1 MRDRMSRAFAQLG
14 MDRVYG
20 LFHYLSASLADI
32 GFRGTTR
39 GLANLPKSG
48 GYLVA
53 TNHASHLDA
62 FIIGC
67 RLPNQ
72 ATFFARKNLWNTR
85 FVGWWLNTVG
95 VIPVDRDGGSDVAGI
110 KRVLAALKEEKI
122 IIIFPEGTRTL
133 DGALQP
139 PKPGVGLFACRTQV
153 PVVPARIFGAFE
165 AFARGQQVR
174 PGTAISVVFGAP
186 IYPDSYDDINGGKD
200 RYRLASQRIMARI
213 AEIELPAERVI

>member
-1 MRDRMSRAFAQLG
+1 MSRAFTQLE

-32 GFRGTTR
+32 GFRGATR

-62 FIIGC
+62 FVIGC
-67 RLPNQ
+67 RLPTQ
-72 ATFFARKNLWNTR
+72 VTFFARKTLWKVGI
-85 FVGWWLNTVG
+85 VGWWLNAVG
-95 VIPVDRDGGSDVAGI
+95 VIPVDRDSGADVAGI
-110 KRVLAALKEEKI
+110 KRVLSALKEEKI

-133 DGALQP
+133 DGSIQP

-153 PVVPARIFGAFE
+153 PVVPARIFGAYE
-165 AFARGQQVR
+165 ACAKGQRMR
-174 PGTAISVVFGAP
+174 PGTAISVVFGPAL
-186 IYPDSYDDINGGKD
+186 YPAYYDEGGGGKD
-200 RYRLASQRIMARI
+200 RYQLASKRIMARI
-213 AEIELPAERVI
+213 AEIELPRETVI

>member
-1 MRDRMSRAFAQLG
+1 MSRAFAQLE

-20 LFHYLSASLADI
+20 LFHYLSSSLADI

-39 GLANLPKSG
+39 GLANLPKTG

-62 FIIGC
+62 FVIGC

-72 ATFFARKNLWNTR
+72 ATFFARKDLWKVR
-85 FVGWWLNTVG
+85 FVGWWLNAVG
-95 VIPVDRDGGSDVAGI
+95 VIPVDRDGGSDVGGI
-110 KRVLAALKEEKI
+110 KRVLSALKEEKI
-122 IIIFPEGTRTL
+122 IIIFPEGTRTR
-133 DGALQP
+133 DGALQL

-165 AFARGQQVR
+165 AFAKGQRVR
-174 PGTAISVVFGAP
+174 PGTAISVVFGPAL
-186 IYPDSYDDINGGKD
+186 YPDYYDDRSGGKD
-200 RYRLASQRIMARI
+200 RYQHASERIMARI
-213 AEIELPAERVI
+213 AEIELPCERVI